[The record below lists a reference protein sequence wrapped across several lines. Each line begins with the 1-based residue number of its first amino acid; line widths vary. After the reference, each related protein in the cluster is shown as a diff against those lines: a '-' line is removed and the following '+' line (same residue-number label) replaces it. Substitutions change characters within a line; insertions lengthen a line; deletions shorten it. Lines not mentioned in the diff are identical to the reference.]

1 MKSPPECGGVKAG
14 VRDDE
19 EMAEMRGGKKEG
31 NYVTSSRHSGPPRWW
46 ESVTHAQ
53 KRILAK
59 LLKTENV
66 RRGVIVC

>member
-1 MKSPPECGGVKAG
+1 M
-14 VRDDE
+14 RDDE
-19 EMAEMRGGKKEG
+19 EMEEIRAEGRKEG

-66 RRGVIVC
+66 CRGVIVC